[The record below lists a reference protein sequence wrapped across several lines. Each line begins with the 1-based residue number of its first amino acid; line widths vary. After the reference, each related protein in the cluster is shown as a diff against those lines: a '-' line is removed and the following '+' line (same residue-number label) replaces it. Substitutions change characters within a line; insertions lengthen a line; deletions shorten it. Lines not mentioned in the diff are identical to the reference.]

1 MALVNFTKIGIY
13 GWEPLKEDIL
23 RELQRFGAVEL
34 TGEPED
40 EGGSPPPEFADGE
53 KLQMAEFCL
62 GVLSA
67 FSRKSLLES
76 FLPSKIDIDPK
87 EYSKAVEEFPLA
99 EFHKKCMERE
109 ERLKEL
115 ENSREKMKADYGKFS
130 LWESLDT
137 PLSELGGTETTSVH
151 LIRVGKKFLP
161 ELEEEI
167 SGYGFIDVAKHTK
180 NAVFC
185 AAGCLRERENDFFAV
200 LGRLGGEVV
209 PLDAGGEEYAGFTP
223 RRAMLEIEKRGRS
236 AYKEETKLNSEK
248 EKDAAHLRTIM
259 ILCDHFRNI
268 QNRRGMY
275 AKTRSTGKVF
285 SCTGWMPEKHM
296 EKLRKTLGGKFP
308 ESFLE
313 KIQPDE
319 GEHPPVELE
328 NSPSVKPFETVTGL
342 YGMPARGELDPTP
355 FMAPFFALFFA
366 VCMTDAGYGVII
378 LLLSVLLAKKIK
390 LGPQAL
396 RFVKL
401 LGITGVVTMIV
412 GALTGG
418 FFGIQQEQV
427 PENLAFMLDIR
438 RGLMLFDPM
447 EQFLLF
453 MLISLGLGFLQ
464 VWFGYMVK
472 LLQEIKS
479 GRKAEGV
486 FSQLPWIIILP
497 GFLLLGITRSPETIL
512 LGLVEESPLGPGWET
527 AAAAMVYAGVAG
539 MFIQPGAGGLL
550 KKIGGGVYSLYG
562 LIGCLGDILSYVRL
576 FALGLATVAMA
587 IAINTMAEMAG
598 EIPVVGFLA
607 AAVIAAA
614 GHIGNVAINALSAF
628 IHTVRLQFV
637 EFFTKFYQG
646 GGRAF
651 KPFSYETEFIESN
664 NIETP

>member
-1 MALVNFTKIGIY
+1 MALTNFTKIGIY

-23 RELQRFGAVEL
+23 REIQRFGVIEFIE
-34 TGEPED
+34 EPEE
-40 EGGSPPPEFADGE
+40 EGGSFAPDSAESE

-62 GVLSA
+62 GALSI
-67 FSRKSLLES
+67 FSKKSLLES
-76 FLPSKIDIDPK
+76 FLPAKLEIGPK
-87 EYSKAVEEFPLA
+87 EYFQAVEEFPLA
-99 EFHKKCMERE
+99 KFHQKRRERE
-109 ERLKEL
+109 ERVKEL
-115 ENSREKMKADYGKFS
+115 QNSREKMKADYDKYS
-130 LWESLDT
+130 LWSSLDA
-137 PLSELGGTETTSVH
+137 PMSELKGTESTAVH
-151 LIRVGKKFLP
+151 LIRIGKKFLT

-167 SGYGFIDVAKHTK
+167 SRYGFIDAAEQTK
-180 NAVFC
+180 NAAFC
-185 AAGCLRERENDFFAV
+185 AAGCLRTQEDSFFAA
-200 LGRLGGEVV
+200 LGKLGGEII
-209 PLDAGGEEYAGFTP
+209 PLDPGDEYTDYTP
-223 RRAMLEIEKRGRS
+223 LQAMLDIEKRIES
-236 AYKEETKLNSEK
+236 AYKEEARLYAEK
-248 EKDAAHLRTIM
+248 EKDAVHLRKIM

-268 QNRRGMY
+268 QNRRSMSGKM
-275 AKTRSTGKVF
+275 RSTGKVF
-285 SCTGWMPEKHM
+285 SCKAWLPGKHL
-296 EKLRKTLGGKFP
+296 EKLKKILDEKFP

-313 KIQPDE
+313 KIPPEE

-328 NSPSVKPFETVTGL
+328 NSPSIEPFETVTGL
-342 YGMPARGELDPTP
+342 YGMPGRGELDPTP

-390 LGPQAL
+390 LGAQAL
-396 RFVKL
+396 KFVKL
-401 LGITGVVTMIV
+401 LGITGVVTIIV

-418 FFGIQQEQV
+418 FFGIQPEQV
-427 PENLAFMLDIR
+427 PENLSFMLDFR
-438 RGLMLFDPM
+438 RGIMLFDPM

-464 VWFGYMVK
+464 VWFGYIVK

-479 GRKAEGV
+479 GRAAEGV

-497 GFLLLGITRSPETIL
+497 GFLLLGITRSPETVL
-512 LGLVEESPLGPGWET
+512 LGLAEESPLGSGWET
-527 AAAAMVYAGVAG
+527 AAAAMVYAGIAG
-539 MFIQPGAGGLL
+539 MFIQPGAEGIL

-598 EIPVVGFLA
+598 EIPVIGFFA
-607 AAVIAAA
+607 AMVIAAA

-646 GGRAF
+646 GGRSF
-651 KPFSYETEFIESN
+651 KPFSYETEFIEKN
-664 NIETP
+664 NVETT